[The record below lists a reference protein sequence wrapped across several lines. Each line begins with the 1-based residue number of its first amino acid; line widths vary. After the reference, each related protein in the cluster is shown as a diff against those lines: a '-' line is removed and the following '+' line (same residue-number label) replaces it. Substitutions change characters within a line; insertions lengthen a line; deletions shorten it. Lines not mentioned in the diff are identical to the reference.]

1 MERRIKMKKTIVL
14 FAATSCTTLIAHAS
28 DLSSPTIFYDLHY
41 SSYREPGVMTVNSKL
56 PAITVG
62 YRNLTAIREQ
72 KGFGGGLSF
81 NLEGTLGYTEYRGS
95 GTHTNNFY
103 KFIGEVYTPLTSKLY
118 VGLGYRHL
126 LDDFGPGLTSTNYAT
141 YERLSQYL
149 YLPIGAVLKAENDTL
164 MKVQFNYFVG
174 GRQTSYLTQVIGY
187 YNDAINKQDS
197 GYGLDFSVTTPK
209 ADWEFYLRYWNIGRS
224 NLVQISTST
233 GARSAYEP
241 NNNTVEIGVRKSF

>member
-1 MERRIKMKKTIVL
+1 MNKKIVVL
-14 FAATSCTTLIAHAS
+14 AATSCATLIAHAA

-56 PAITVG
+56 PAVTVG

-72 KGFGGGLSF
+72 NGFGRGLSF
-81 NLEGTLGYTEYRGS
+81 NLEGTVGYTEYRGS

-103 KFIGEVYTPLTSKLY
+103 KFLGEVYTPLNSKLY

-141 YERLSQYL
+141 YDRVSQYF
-149 YLPIGAVLKAENDTL
+149 YIPVGAILKADNASL
-164 MKVQFNYFVG
+164 MKAQFNYLVG
-174 GRQTSYLTQVIGY
+174 GRQTSYLTQVGGY
-187 YNDAINKQDS
+187 YNDAVNKQYS

-224 NLVQISTST
+224 NLAQISTST

>member
-1 MERRIKMKKTIVL
+1 MNKKNVVL
-14 FAATSCTTLIAHAS
+14 AATSCATLIAHAG

-41 SSYREPGVMTVNSKL
+41 TSYREPGVMTVNSKL

-62 YRNLTAIREQ
+62 YRNFTTLLEQ
-72 KGFGGGLSF
+72 KGFGSGLSY
-81 NLEGTLGYTEYRGS
+81 NLEATIGHTEYSGS
-95 GTHTNNFY
+95 GTHANNFY
-103 KFIGEVYTPLTSKLY
+103 KFIGEVYTPITSKLY
-118 VGLGYRHL
+118 VGLGYQHL

-141 YERLSQYL
+141 YDRISQYF
-149 YLPIGAVLKAENDTL
+149 YIPIGSILKAENESR

-174 GRQTSYLTQVIGY
+174 GRQTSYLTQVGGY
-187 YNDAINKQDS
+187 YNDAANKQNS

-241 NNNTVEIGVRKSF
+241 NNNTVEIGVRRSF